1 MKIVILA
8 LLGVMAGGVSETL
21 AGDVFACRK
30 ISDGKDRLNCYD
42 DLFGPPAGAAKQTTE
57 GTEISWTDLQ
67 VDYDDMRGKTV
78 TTSGKFMFLGE
89 QGLLYDR
96 QMGMTAFF
104 VNVQKLPR
112 DQRSLLYSNC
122 GAGCDVRLTGKVE
135 QIMMQR
141 GITATKVTL
150 D

>member
-1 MKIVILA
+1 MKIVVLA
-8 LLGVMAGGVSETL
+8 LLGVVAGGTSDAF

-30 ISDGKDRLNCYD
+30 IADGKDRLNCYD
-42 DLFGPPAGAAKQTTE
+42 ELFGAPSGSAKQSAE
-57 GTEISWTDLQ
+57 GAEISWTDLQ
-67 VDYDDMRGKTV
+67 VDYNEMKGKTV
-78 TTSGKFMFLGE
+78 TTSGKFLFMGE

-122 GAGCDVRLTGKVE
+122 GTGCDVRLTGKVE
-135 QIMMQR
+135 EIMMQR
-141 GITATKVTL
+141 GITATRVTL